1 MRSAPFSALAL
12 GLALATPLA
21 ALAAPSGQITV
32 TGEASVS
39 AVPDMATVSL
49 GVTTIATSAAG
60 ALAANSAAIAAVTR
74 RLDAMKVPAQDIRT
88 SGLSLRPN
96 YAARTES
103 QPAQITGYTAS
114 NTLTITL
121 NQIDKTG
128 AILDAAVR
136 DGANRLES
144 LSFGLANPAPQQTR
158 ARKAAV
164 ADARAR
170 AQTLAAA
177 AGVKLGPIIS
187 ITEGGPARPPVM
199 ALRAEAAMPVPIST
213 GTLDVSESVTV
224 VWSLEQ

>member
-1 MRSAPFSALAL
+1 M
-12 GLALATPLA
+12 
-21 ALAAPSGQITV
+21 
-32 TGEASVS
+32 S

-164 ADARAR
+164 ADARSPGADPRRGRRRQAWPDHLDHRGRSRPAPGHGPPRGSGHAR
-170 AQTLAAA
+170 SDLDRH
-177 AGVKLGPIIS
+177 
-187 ITEGGPARPPVM
+187 AR
-199 ALRAEAAMPVPIST
+199 RQRKR
-213 GTLDVSESVTV
+213 DRR
-224 VWSLEQ
+224 LEP